1 MTLRRGFLFGLTAAT
16 LFAQDFPLIDKAQ
29 IERSV
34 AEAKR
39 VQLDQLAQLTHEMVA
54 KQNFAIDKTEFARME
69 MLKPQD
75 PLANVPFIVNNALDK
90 ARFAIQGAFFQR
102 GAGGPLSED
111 EELKAIAI
119 DSLME
124 SDSERAI
131 PLVDKILQ
139 NQQASVRLRMRA
151 LQALGRNNSTKARDI
166 VLRVGKDGSNPD
178 LQSRAIQI
186 LGSRESGQNRQQLSE
201 IYASASTPDA
211 KRQILRSWAGM
222 GAKDQIVNVAK
233 SDPNPE
239 IRAAAVNQLGGM
251 RANAELGALYT
262 SESSTEVRERILR
275 ALGGAGDW
283 QRLLEIAKTEKNE
296 DLRNRAIQSAG
307 STRMPGV
314 ADALTAMYTSSAD
327 ASTRSAILRALSN
340 QGNAKQLIAVAR
352 KETDPELKRSA
363 LQHLSRMKGDEVASY
378 LMELLNK

>member
-1 MTLRRGFLFGLTAAT
+1 MTLRRGFLFGLAAVT
-16 LFAQDFPLIDKAQ
+16 LFAQDLPLMDKAW

-39 VQLDQLAQLTHEMVA
+39 VQLDQITQVTQEMVA
-54 KQNFAIDKTEFARME
+54 KQNFAMDKMEF
-69 MLKPQD
+69 
-75 PLANVPFIVNNALDK
+75 DK

-102 GAGGPLSED
+102 SGGPLSQD
-111 EELKAIAI
+111 EELKVIAI

-166 VLRVGKDGSNPD
+166 VLRVAKDGSNAD

-186 LGSRESGQNRQQLSE
+186 LGSRESGQNRQRLSE
-201 IYASASTPDA
+201 IYASASSPDA

-222 GAKDQIVNVAK
+222 GARDQIINVAK

-262 SESSTEVRERILR
+262 SESSTDVRERILR
-275 ALGGAGDW
+275 TLGETGDW

-314 ADALTAMYTSSAD
+314 ADALTAMYISSTE
-327 ASTRSAILRALSN
+327 ASMRSAILRALSN
-340 QGNAKQLIAVAR
+340 QGNAKQLIAVAQ

-363 LQHLSRMKGDEVASY
+363 LQHLSRMKGEEVTTY